1 MTIRR
6 AKYNVQGTSGTD
18 NIYFETDQQ
27 SVKVLDG
34 SKNSKGSI
42 DDYLFKSKTV
52 TSGAV
57 TSLKVS
63 GNYRIK
69 GLSGMPTGLSSTAY
83 HMLEVTSVG
92 ADINNPTM
100 TKYTLTDSLTGK
112 SYERTSISSSQWKL
126 IGGSVQDSLS
136 SLGNNVGDA
145 SDLKTT
151 SKVVTG
157 AINELLSKVNTT
169 SSSVNTLKTQMS
181 THNHD
186 SRYVLKDGDSKV
198 NGNVGLFYGKAL
210 TATDAS
216 GNKKNLVGT
225 GSNGT
230 VNVGDVN
237 AITNLYGQGN
247 QLKYNNN
254 KLWHDGNDG
263 KGSGLDADLVQGK
276 DGSKLVSVD
285 DANSFTKLNR
295 FEKGV
300 SLGGDITWARGSA
313 KFTQNGGID
322 FYSGEHSPLSLNI
335 NGLMKSGR
343 LYLDSVA
350 GFQPEIRFKT
360 SNGYSGIT
368 WNKQWKEL
376 AFQNWAGNRTVFS
389 IGDENDFPNF
399 NRSIAIRG
407 KKVFIQ
413 GSDPVKDVDAWSGQ
427 VPEGSI
433 WFNA

>member
-6 AKYNVQGTSGTD
+6 AKYNVQGTNGTD

-52 TSGAV
+52 TSGAI

-63 GNYRIK
+63 GNYRVR
-69 GLSGMPTGLSSTAY
+69 GLSDMPAGLSSTAY

-100 TKYTLTDSLTGK
+100 TKYTFTDSLTGK
-112 SYERTSISSSQWKL
+112 SYERTSIASSQWKQ

-136 SLGNNVGDA
+136 NLGSNVGNA

-169 SSSVNTLKTQMS
+169 SSSVNTLKSQMS

-225 GSNGT
+225 GTNGT

-295 FEKGV
+295 FGSGI
-300 SLGGDITWARGSA
+300 SLGGDINWAKGSA
-313 KFTQNGGID
+313 KFTQNGGVD
-322 FYSGEHSPLSLNI
+322 FYVGEYSPLALNV
-335 NGLMKSGR
+335 NGFMQSGR
-343 LYLDSVA
+343 LHLDSIA
-350 GFQPEIRFKT
+350 GFQPELRFKT
-360 SNGYSGIT
+360 SNGHSGFT
-368 WNKQWKEL
+368 WSKQWKEL
-376 AFQNWAGNRTVFS
+376 AFQNWAGNKTVFS

-413 GSDPVKDVDAWSGQ
+413 GNDPVGDVDEWSGAI
-427 VPEGSI
+427 PEGSI

>member
-6 AKYNVQGTSGTD
+6 AKYNVQGTKGTD

-52 TSGAV
+52 TSGTV

-69 GLSGMPTGLSSTAY
+69 GLSGMPAGLSSTAY

-92 ADINNPTM
+92 ADINN
-100 TKYTLTDSLTGK
+100 SLTGK
-112 SYERTSISSSQWKL
+112 SYERTSIASSQWKL

-136 SLGNNVGDA
+136 SLGNNVGNA

-157 AINELLSKVNTT
+157 AINELFSKVNTT

-399 NRSIAIRG
+399 NRAISIRG
-407 KKVFIQ
+407 KKLFIQ
-413 GSDPVKDVDAWSGQ
+413 GSDPVKDVDKWSGAI
-427 VPEGSI
+427 PDGSI

>member
-6 AKYNVQGTSGTD
+6 AKYNVQGTNGTD

-52 TSGAV
+52 TSGAI

-69 GLSGMPTGLSSTAY
+69 GLSDMPAGVSSTAY

-112 SYERTSISSSQWKL
+112 SYERTSIASSQWKL
-126 IGGSVQDSLS
+126 IGGSVQDGLS
-136 SLGNNVGDA
+136 NLDSSVGNA
-145 SDLKTT
+145 SDLKTN
-151 SKVVTG
+151 SKVVTD

-181 THNHD
+181 NHNHD
-186 SRYVLKDGDSKV
+186 SRYVLKDGDSEV

-225 GSNGT
+225 GTNGT
-230 VNVGDVN
+230 VNVGDVD
-237 AITNLYGQGN
+237 AITNIYGQGN

-295 FEKGV
+295 FEKGI
-300 SLGGDITWARGSA
+300 SLGSDITWSRGSA
-313 KFTQNGGID
+313 KFTVNGGVD
-322 FYSGEHSPLSLNI
+322 FYAGEHSPLSLNI
-335 NGLMKSGR
+335 NGMMKSGR
-343 LYLDSVA
+343 LILDSIA
-350 GFQPEIRFKT
+350 GFEPELRFKT
-360 SNGYSGIT
+360 SNGYTGIT
-368 WNKQWKEL
+368 WSKQWKEL
-376 AFQNWAGNRTVFS
+376 AFHNWAGNRTVFS
-389 IGDENDFPNF
+389 IGDQSDFPNF
-399 NRSIAIRG
+399 NRAISIRG
-407 KKVFIQ
+407 KKLFIQ
-413 GSDPVKDVDAWSGQ
+413 GSDPVKDVDEWSGAI
-427 VPEGSI
+427 PEGSI

>member
-6 AKYNVQGTSGTD
+6 AKYNVQGKNGTD
-18 NIYFETDQQ
+18 NIYFETDQR

-69 GLSGMPTGLSSTAY
+69 GLSGMPAGISSAAY

-136 SLGNNVGDA
+136 NLSNNVGKTT
-145 SDLKTT
+145 DLKTT

-198 NGNVGLFYGKAL
+198 NGNIGLFYGKSL
-210 TATDAS
+210 TATNAS

-225 GSNGT
+225 GANGT
-230 VNVGDVN
+230 VNVGDVD
-237 AITNLYGQGN
+237 AITNIYGQGN

-254 KLWHDGNDG
+254 KLWHNGNDG

-285 DANSFTKLNR
+285 GTNSFTKLNR
-295 FEKGV
+295 FEKGI
-300 SLGGDITWARGSA
+300 SLGGDITWAKGSA
-313 KFTQNGGID
+313 KFTSNGGVD
-322 FYSGEHSPLSLNI
+322 FYVGEYSPLALNV
-335 NGLMKSGR
+335 NGFMQSGR
-343 LYLDSVA
+343 LYLDSIA
-350 GFQPEIRFKT
+350 GFQPELRFKT
-360 SNGYSGIT
+360 SNGYSGLT

-376 AFQNWAGNRTVFS
+376 AFQNWAGNKTVFS
-389 IGDENDFPNF
+389 IGDGNDFPNF

-413 GSDPVKDVDAWSGQ
+413 GSDPVKDVDQWSGAI
-427 VPEGSI
+427 PEGSI

>member
-6 AKYNVQGTSGTD
+6 AKYNVQGTNGTD

-52 TSGAV
+52 TSGAI

-63 GNYRIK
+63 GNYRVK
-69 GLSGMPTGLSSTAY
+69 GLSDMPAGLSSTVY

-100 TKYTLTDSLTGK
+100 TKYTFTDSLTGK
-112 SYERTSISSSQWKL
+112 SYERTSIASSQWKL
-126 IGGSVQDSLS
+126 VGSSLQDSLTD
-136 SLGNNVGDA
+136 LTNNVGNA
-145 SDLKTT
+145 KDLKTT
-151 SKVVTG
+151 SKSVTG
-157 AINELLSKVNTT
+157 AINELLSKINTA
-169 SSSVNTLKTQMS
+169 SSSVNSLKNESS

-198 NGNVGLFYGKAL
+198 NGNVGLFYGKSL

-225 GSNGT
+225 GTNGT

-295 FEKGV
+295 FEKGI
-300 SLGGDITWARGSA
+300 SLGSDITWAKGSA
-313 KFTQNGGID
+313 KFTVNGGVD
-322 FYSGEHSPLSLNI
+322 FYAGEHSPLSLNI
-335 NGLMKSGR
+335 NGMMKSGR
-343 LYLDSVA
+343 LILDSVA
-350 GFQPEIRFKT
+350 GFEPELRFKT
-360 SNGYSGIT
+360 SNGYAGIA
-368 WNKQWKEL
+368 WSKQWKEL

-389 IGDENDFPNF
+389 IGDESDFPNF

-413 GSDPVKDVDAWSGQ
+413 GSDPVNDVDAWSGAI
-427 VPEGSI
+427 PEGSI